1 MELFY
6 LQQII
11 KGEVSHFSYFIEKY
25 KHAAYSLAFRII
37 NNREDAEEVVQDSF
51 LKAFNSLHKFR
62 HDARFSTW
70 FYKIVINTS
79 LSKTRS
85 RKFSESNIDVHEIT
99 NNCIE
104 NIESVY
110 KNLTHTEQ
118 KKFINDALQDLA
130 TQDSILLTLYYL
142 HECSIE
148 EITEITGINKEN
160 VKMKLHRAR
169 KKMYLAL
176 QKNLKS
182 EFQSIL

>member
-11 KGEVSHFSYFIEKY
+11 KGEISHFSYFIEKY
-25 KHAAYSLAFRII
+25 KHTAYSLAFRIV
-37 NNREDAEEVVQDSF
+37 NNRQDAEEIVQDSF

-62 HDARFSTW
+62 NDAKFSTW

-79 LSKTRS
+79 LSKTRLK
-85 RKFSESNIDVHEIT
+85 KFNENNIDVEEIT
-99 NNCIE
+99 NTIE
-104 NIESVY
+104 DIEFVY
-110 KNLTHTEQ
+110 KALTHTEQ
-118 KKFINDALQDLA
+118 KKFINAALQELA
-130 TQDSILLTLYYL
+130 KQESILLTLYYL
-142 HECSIE
+142 NECSIE

-169 KKMYLAL
+169 KKMYLVL
-176 QKNLKS
+176 EKNLKI